1 MPSLRN
7 NSPEKRGID
16 WPAVA
21 RTLLIQVLVL
31 LALSA
36 ALVRYLEWSSD
47 AAWAEFSAAHPPAQ
61 PAAKLLP
68 QSVTPVQAVKART
81 PCARRV

>member
-16 WPAVA
+16 WPAIGK
-21 RTLLIQVLVL
+21 TLLIQLLVL

-36 ALVRYLEWSSD
+36 AFVRYLNWSSD
-47 AAWAEFSAAHPPAQ
+47 AAWAEFSAAHQSLPPAV
-61 PAAKLLP
+61 KLQP
-68 QSVTPVQAVKART
+68 QSATSVRAA
-81 PCARRV
+81 PCLRRA